1 MILEITDFHFST
13 IKSKHNDFSYF
24 LKWLRILQNLK
35 PWENTQI
42 QKTTKIINLV
52 CKRSKNRKHLDNLDD
67 FNKNKYFEIDPIVEA
82 FIDVK
87 EIERFMNYYN
97 ILDSSNSPNRFISQI
112 FAKFSFNLGN
122 FISTFETFNLS
133 NIWIQL
139 L

>member
-1 MILEITDFHFST
+1 MTA
-13 IKSKHNDFSYF
+13 
-24 LKWLRILQNLK
+24 
-35 PWENTQI
+35 
-42 QKTTKIINLV
+42 KIINLV

>member
-1 MILEITDFHFST
+1 M
-13 IKSKHNDFSYF
+13 
-24 LKWLRILQNLK
+24 
-35 PWENTQI
+35 
-42 QKTTKIINLV
+42 TTKIINLV

-112 FAKFSFNLGN
+112 FAKYAKFSFNLGN